1 MKTLNSLEP
10 LFVFDMANNHIGSV
24 EHGLRI
30 IREMHEVSKDFGFNF
45 GFKLQYR
52 HLDMF
57 IHPDYRDRM
66 EFKYVKRFSET
77 RLDADQFRALKD
89 EMKTLGFVA
98 ICTPFDEPSVDL
110 IEEHDFDVIKVG
122 SCSFTDWPLLE
133 RIVKTDKPIIVSTA
147 GALFEDIDKVVSF
160 FEHRQK
166 DFALMHCVGEYPT
179 PDAHLQLN
187 QVRFLKQRYPQV
199 SIGYSTHER
208 PDNVDAIKMA
218 IAEGATIFEKHVGVP
233 TEQIRQNAYSAT
245 PEQIRRWLE
254 AASQAFEMCGVSGRR
269 PEFSEKELA
278 SLQSL
283 RRGVFARRPVQKG
296 ERIELADVFFAIPT
310 LEGQITAN
318 DMSKY
323 TEFYADT
330 DVEANAPLL
339 ASNTT
344 RKEIREK
351 VYHIVQ
357 RVKEFVWKSD
367 VIIPPKVDLEI
378 SHHYSIDRFDEFGL
392 TMITVVNRDYC
403 KKLLVLLPG
412 QKHPEQYHKQKE
424 ETFHVLYGDAW
435 INLDGNVR
443 QYKAGEV
450 VTVEKGVKHSFGTDT
465 GVIIEEISSTH
476 YVDDSYFT
484 DPTIMQN
491 RYRKTLLTY
500 WLD

>member
-10 LFVFDMANNHIGSV
+10 LFVFDMANNHMGSV

-147 GALFEDIDKVVSF
+147 GALLEDIDKVVSF

-283 RRGVFARRPVQKG
+283 
-296 ERIELADVFFAIPT
+296 
-310 LEGQITAN
+310 
-318 DMSKY
+318 
-323 TEFYADT
+323 
-330 DVEANAPLL
+330 
-339 ASNTT
+339 
-344 RKEIREK
+344 
-351 VYHIVQ
+351 
-357 RVKEFVWKSD
+357 
-367 VIIPPKVDLEI
+367 
-378 SHHYSIDRFDEFGL
+378 
-392 TMITVVNRDYC
+392 
-403 KKLLVLLPG
+403 
-412 QKHPEQYHKQKE
+412 
-424 ETFHVLYGDAW
+424 
-435 INLDGNVR
+435 
-443 QYKAGEV
+443 
-450 VTVEKGVKHSFGTDT
+450 
-465 GVIIEEISSTH
+465 
-476 YVDDSYFT
+476 
-484 DPTIMQN
+484 
-491 RYRKTLLTY
+491 
-500 WLD
+500 